1 MEKQHSCANLQP
13 PYSHYKNKTTLKT
26 MTKKEEK
33 KYAESTIEMYLERIQ
48 ALTGDYLETLEL
60 LEREPKEI
68 LFMRNDELKYYLS
81 VIKMCMQSVMLKKME
96 VKYTGSEFKVK
107 LKTY

>member
-1 MEKQHSCANLQP
+1 
-13 PYSHYKNKTTLKT
+13 
-26 MTKKEEK
+26 MTKKEVK
-33 KYAESTIEMYLERIQ
+33 KYAEFTIEMYLERIQ
-48 ALTGDYLETLEL
+48 ALTGDYAETLEL

-68 LFMRNDELKYYLS
+68 LFMRNDELKHYLS

>member
-1 MEKQHSCANLQP
+1 
-13 PYSHYKNKTTLKT
+13 

-96 VKYTGSEFKVK
+96 VKYNGKQFKVK
-107 LKTY
+107 LLTIK

>member
-1 MEKQHSCANLQP
+1 
-13 PYSHYKNKTTLKT
+13 
-26 MTKKEEK
+26 MTKKEVK
-33 KYAESTIEMYLERIQ
+33 KYAEFTIEMYLERIQ
-48 ALTGDYLETLEL
+48 ALTGDYTETLEL

-96 VKYTGSEFKVK
+96 VKYTAEGFKVK

>member
-1 MEKQHSCANLQP
+1 
-13 PYSHYKNKTTLKT
+13 

>member
-1 MEKQHSCANLQP
+1 
-13 PYSHYKNKTTLKT
+13 
-26 MTKKEEK
+26 MTKKEVK
-33 KYAESTIEMYLERIQ
+33 KYAQNTIAHYLDEIQ
-48 ALTGDYLETLEL
+48 AITGDYLDTLEL

-96 VKYTGSEFKVK
+96 VKYTAEGFKVK
-107 LKTY
+107 LLTIKK

>member
-1 MEKQHSCANLQP
+1 
-13 PYSHYKNKTTLKT
+13 
-26 MTKKEEK
+26 MTKKEVK
-33 KYAESTIEMYLERIQ
+33 KYAQSTIEMYLERIQ
-48 ALTGDYLETLEL
+48 ALTGDYSETLEL
-60 LEREPKEI
+60 LDRQPKEI

-81 VIKMCMQSVMLKKME
+81 VIKVCMQSVMLKKME

>member
-1 MEKQHSCANLQP
+1 
-13 PYSHYKNKTTLKT
+13 

-33 KYAESTIEMYLERIQ
+33 KYAEFTIEMYLERIQ
-48 ALTGDYLETLEL
+48 ALTGDYAETLEL
-60 LEREPKEI
+60 LERQPKEI

-96 VKYTGSEFKVK
+96 VKYNGKQFKVK
-107 LKTY
+107 LLTTKK

>member
-1 MEKQHSCANLQP
+1 
-13 PYSHYKNKTTLKT
+13 

-33 KYAESTIEMYLERIQ
+33 KYAEFTIEMYLERIQ
-48 ALTGDYLETLEL
+48 ALTGDYAETLEL

-81 VIKMCMQSVMLKKME
+81 VIKICTQSVMLKKME
-96 VKYTGSEFKVK
+96 VKYNGKQFKVK
-107 LKTY
+107 LLTIK